1 MNIHNHNSETYLEE
15 GINMPNG
22 FNNPYITTEGDESF
36 DIDALIQY
44 ITDIQGGQGGFGNT
58 WDYDVT
64 TGTSTIPFNVNLP
77 SYGYQGM
84 SPEIMQALG
93 NVFTVGEDGFD
104 PEIFGEDFIMSQILE
119 QIEGMGGYDEL
130 LPGAIWSV
138 PEGESPSGVVPGG
151 YFDPSQFNPTIEIG
165 DWDYGDIESALGFT
179 NIFDPESL
187 AATLSQLGGID
198 PETGDPI
205 RAGEVKALTPEMIE
219 KTTSA
224 YYSPYEEAERETL
237 VEKLG
242 KARGQAQTG
251 GFAGSGGREAG
262 LSGAERLYRGGYE
275 DLLANIMKMRG
286 SSTGDVLDTIYGW
299 QELMSDQ

>member
-1 MNIHNHNSETYLEE
+1 MNLIFKLFYFNIVPILSQRGIQVFRFREKYVNSASPKIKFSGTNPQYLES
-15 GINMPNG
+15 
-22 FNNPYITTEGDESF
+22 TT
-36 DIDALIQY
+36 
-44 ITDIQGGQGGFGNT
+44 
-58 WDYDVT
+58 
-64 TGTSTIPFNVNLP
+64 
-77 SYGYQGM
+77 
-84 SPEIMQALG
+84 
-93 NVFTVGEDGFD
+93 
-104 PEIFGEDFIMSQILE
+104 
-119 QIEGMGGYDEL
+119 
-130 LPGAIWSV
+130 
-138 PEGESPSGVVPGG
+138 G

-198 PETGDPI
+198 PNTGDPI
-205 RAGEVKALTPEMIE
+205 RAGEVKALTPEMID

-251 GFAGSGGREAG
+251 GFAGSGGRQAG

-286 SSTGDVLDTIYGW
+286 SATGDVLDTIYGW
-299 QELMSDQ
+299 QELISDQ

>member
-1 MNIHNHNSETYLEE
+1 
-15 GINMPNG
+15 MPNG

>member
-1 MNIHNHNSETYLEE
+1 
-15 GINMPNG
+15 MPNG

-138 PEGESPSGVVPGG
+138 PEGESPSVVVPG
-151 YFDPSQFNPTIEIG
+151 
-165 DWDYGDIESALGFT
+165 
-179 NIFDPESL
+179 
-187 AATLSQLGGID
+187 
-198 PETGDPI
+198 
-205 RAGEVKALTPEMIE
+205 R
-219 KTTSA
+219 
-224 YYSPYEEAERETL
+224 
-237 VEKLG
+237 
-242 KARGQAQTG
+242 
-251 GFAGSGGREAG
+251 
-262 LSGAERLYRGGYE
+262 
-275 DLLANIMKMRG
+275 
-286 SSTGDVLDTIYGW
+286 
-299 QELMSDQ
+299 